1 MSKATILVVEDEA
14 DIRELVQLTLERA
27 NYSVITAETGEEA
40 CKLAVSGLPDLIILD
55 LMLPDMQGFD
65 VCKRLRGQST
75 TTTIP
80 IIMATARGEEVDV
93 VLGLELGADDYIKKP
108 FSLSELISRVRA
120 VLRRSGTVRSKKN
133 RILRVDSIEID
144 REGYE
149 VRLDGELL
157 NLTRAE
163 FRLLTG
169 LLESPGRVLSRDQ
182 LLDRITG
189 GHTAIIDRNVDVH
202 VRSLRSK
209 LGDASAMIVTIRG
222 VGYKCSPS
230 G

>member
-1 MSKATILVVEDEA
+1 MSEATVLVVEDEV

-27 NYSVITAETGEEA
+27 NYSVITAEGGEEA
-40 CKLAVSGLPDLIILD
+40 CRLAASELPDLIILD

-65 VCKRLRGQST
+65 VCKRLRGQPRT
-75 TTTIP
+75 ATIP

-120 VLRRSGTVRSKKN
+120 VLRRSGTIRPSEN
-133 RILRVDSIEID
+133 RILRVGSIEID
-144 REGYE
+144 REGHE
-149 VRLDGELL
+149 VRKDGELL

-169 LLESPGRVLSRDQ
+169 LLESPGRVLSRDR

-202 VRSLRSK
+202 IRSLRSK

-230 G
+230 S

>member
-1 MSKATILVVEDEA
+1 MSEATVLVVEDEV

-27 NYSVITAETGEEA
+27 NYFVITAEGGEEA
-40 CKLAVSGLPDLIILD
+40 CRLAASELPDLIILD

-65 VCKRLRGQST
+65 VCKRLRGQPRT
-75 TTTIP
+75 ATIP

-120 VLRRSGTVRSKKN
+120 VLRRSGTIRPSEN
-133 RILRVDSIEID
+133 RILRVGSIEID
-144 REGYE
+144 REGHE
-149 VRLDGELL
+149 VRKDGELL

-169 LLESPGRVLSRDQ
+169 LLESPGRVLSRDR

-202 VRSLRSK
+202 IRSLRSK

-230 G
+230 S

>member
-1 MSKATILVVEDEA
+1 MSEATVLVVEDEA

-27 NYSVITAETGEEA
+27 NYSVITAETGGEA
-40 CKLAVSGLPDLIILD
+40 CRLATSKLPDLIILD

-65 VCKRLRGQST
+65 VCKRIREQST
-75 TTTIP
+75 TADIP

-120 VLRRSGTVRSKKN
+120 VLRRADNIRPRG
-133 RILRVDSIEID
+133 RILRVGSIEID
-144 REGYE
+144 REGHE
-149 VRLDGELL
+149 VRQDGELL
-157 NLTRAE
+157 KLTRAE

-169 LLESPGRVLSRDQ
+169 LLESRGRVLSRDQ

-189 GHTAIIDRNVDVH
+189 GQTAIIDRNVDVH
-202 VRSLRSK
+202 IRSLRSK
-209 LGDASAMIVTIRG
+209 LGDASTMIMTIRG
-222 VGYKCSPS
+222 VGYKCIEPS
-230 G
+230 

>member
-40 CKLAVSGLPDLIILD
+40 CKLAVSELPDLIILD